1 MHSRRKP
8 AARPAGRQATIRSIA
23 RRRRYRRSD
32 RPSCVRS
39 SGRRL
44 LRCGVISSMPR
55 AANARSSASLSQAL
69 SPTTRSGT
77 SFVRM
82 KSNNPCT
89 KVDSCGRAGQ
99 LCTAMGHPRAST
111 AIRILTPLPTFV
123 RPIPSPPPR
132 AGENAASRKHSHSRY
147 SPCCSTSWRV
157 SCDSRSNTPSRTS
170 RWKNRCTALCE
181 PNSRGRSFHLAPL
194 SNNQKIPASA
204 LHLSV
209 RGQPPL
215 GFLGRSGMR
224 AQKQSN
230 SISASFSTAGKRLTH
245 ERLSMV
251 LGTGS
256 KWHVAV
262 RLREPVPGVLAL
274 GVGRHVGVG

>member
-1 MHSRRKP
+1 MKRPTRLLPGMHSRRKP

-111 AIRILTPLPTFV
+111 AIKIFTPLAHLRASDPVASTTCRRERRIQKAFAQPILSLLLQQLPRLLQQPFEDALPHQPLEEPV
-123 RPIPSPPPR
+123 HGALRAELSRPI
-132 AGENAASRKHSHSRY
+132 
-147 SPCCSTSWRV
+147 
-157 SCDSRSNTPSRTS
+157 
-170 RWKNRCTALCE
+170 L
-181 PNSRGRSFHLAPL
+181 SFG
-194 SNNQKIPASA
+194 SA
-204 LHLSV
+204 LQ
-209 RGQPPL
+209 QPEDPRQCL
-215 GFLGRSGMR
+215 ALVGPG
-224 AQKQSN
+224 
-230 SISASFSTAGKRLTH
+230 TA
-245 ERLSMV
+245 
-251 LGTGS
+251 
-256 KWHVAV
+256 
-262 RLREPVPGVLAL
+262 AL
-274 GVGRHVGVG
+274 GVLGKIRNARAEAIQQYICKFQHSGKTTDSRTPVNGFGDRFQVARGSAVA